1 LSSLQTRWTTAHG
14 ASPSSSARFP
24 TSSISIIINPI
35 SGGVRPDAARAR
47 AELASA
53 IVDRHGDPAEVFV
66 TGHAGHARQL
76 TKAAVAR
83 GARLVMAWGG
93 DGTINEVASALAFG
107 EVPLGIVPAGSGNGL
122 ARQLSVSPRAADAI
136 RHAMSAEPRRID
148 VGELGDRLFV
158 NVAGI
163 GFDAHVA
170 RRFAESGRR
179 RGLLTYVTTSARALT
194 TYRPRH
200 YTVTTPETC
209 VDVRAILVTVAN
221 SAEFGN
227 GARIAPGAR
236 VDDGWLELVVM
247 EERTRFARLKT
258 LWHLPRLFNGTVER
272 APGCSIR
279 RVQQA
284 TIESDQPMAYHV
296 DGEPMD
302 GGTSLRVRIYPAALN
317 VCV

>member
-1 LSSLQTRWTTAHG
+1 LSSIA
-14 ASPSSSARFP
+14 
-24 TSSISIIINPI
+24 IIINPI

-66 TGHAGHARQL
+66 SERAGHARQL

-122 ARQLSVSPRAADAI
+122 ARQLGVHRNAADAI
-136 RHAMSAEPRRID
+136 RHAIGAEPRRID
-148 VGELGDRLFV
+148 VGELDDRLFV

-170 RRFAESGRR
+170 SRFNEQGSRR
-179 RGLLTYVTTSARALT
+179 RGLLTYAATSARALL
-194 TYRPRH
+194 TYRPAE
-200 YTVTTPETC
+200 YSITTPDTS
-209 VDVRAILVTVAN
+209 VHVRAIMVTIAN
-221 SAEFGN
+221 SSEFGN
-227 GARIAPGAR
+227 GAHIAPGAL
-236 VDDGWLELVVM
+236 VDDGLLDLVVI
-247 EERTRFARLKT
+247 EEGSRLRT
-258 LWHLPRLFNGTVER
+258 LWELPRLFNGTVAQ

-279 RVQQA
+279 RVSRA
-284 TIESDQPMAYHV
+284 TIESDRPMAYHV
-296 DGEPMD
+296 DGEPAL
-302 GGTSLRVRIYPAALN
+302 GGTSLRVRIHPSALY
-317 VCV
+317 VCVRAE